1 MQRFFQEEHKGV
13 VCGLGAVLLWSGFIL
28 VSRLGGVSELNHYDV
43 VALRYAT
50 CALIVLPIWWFKF
63 RFNLFQWRYFVVAS
77 VGGLAY
83 ALCTFQGFQLAPAS
97 HGALLLPGAMPLF
110 IFLLA
115 VMVGQAKFSKQSSI
129 SVGLISLGI
138 LVLFIGQS
146 SDAQLN
152 TGTLM
157 GDGLFLLGAF
167 FWGVFSILI
176 KRWGL
181 SPWQVTI
188 STALLT
194 SLMYL
199 PFYMLIAPKNLSW
212 HLWPEMSLQMLY
224 QGFLATIVQ
233 MLLYVRAV
241 ELMGAA
247 RMGALMALV
256 PLIAGVAA
264 LLVFQETATVFVLT
278 GLLLV
283 AMGAWLNHSPVA
295 SRFLITKNR
304 VVKPNIKP
312 S

>member
-1 MQRFFQEEHKGV
+1 MSLLNQQDQSGYVFGM
-13 VCGLGAVLLWSGFIL
+13 GAVLLWSGFIL
-28 VSRLGGVSELNHYDV
+28 VSRLGGISELNHYDV

-63 RFNLFQWRYFVVAS
+63 RFNVFQWRYVAAAL
-77 VGGLAY
+77 VGGLGY
-83 ALCTFQGFQLAPAS
+83 ALCTFHGFQLAPAS

-115 VMVGQAKFSKQSSI
+115 LSVGQAKLNMQSVFSVAVI
-129 SVGLISLGI
+129 SAGI
-138 LVLFIGQS
+138 LILFFGQVS
-146 SDAQLN
+146 NQQVDASI
-152 TGTLM
+152 LM

-188 STALLT
+188 SMALLT
-194 SLMYL
+194 SIMYL
-199 PFYMLIAPKNLSW
+199 PFYIMFAPKNIAL
-212 HLWPEMSLQMLY
+212 HLWPEMGLQMFY

-241 ELMGAA
+241 ALIGASG
-247 RMGALMALV
+247 MGALMALV

-264 LLVFQETATVFVLT
+264 LILFDEPATVSLLI
-278 GLLLV
+278 GLLCV
-283 AMGAWLNHSPVA
+283 ALGAWLNHSPLLGKYLSSGAVLKTQ
-295 SRFLITKNR
+295 R
-304 VVKPNIKP
+304 
-312 S
+312 